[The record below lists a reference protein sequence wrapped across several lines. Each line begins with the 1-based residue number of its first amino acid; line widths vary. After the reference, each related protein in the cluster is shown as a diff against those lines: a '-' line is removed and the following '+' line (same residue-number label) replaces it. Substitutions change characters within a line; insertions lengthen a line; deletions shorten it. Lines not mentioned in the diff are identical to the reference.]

1 MLQDYSIPPAAAD
14 TPSKTINKPPP
25 PVALTA
31 PILFR
36 KIRKHPK
43 KFVLNAN
50 LSFSLLPLVLPHTY
64 NTNRENHCKLENCV
78 PRRQSPPSFVANQ
91 SVMFSFQHTKPKFWR
106 PLFQQWGIVDLFWQ
120 GWRIPFIL
128 NCIQKLQT
136 VFWKTPKNT
145 YLVIIVNVRL
155 PLVKPLCF

>member
-1 MLQDYSIPPAAAD
+1 MAESSSVVRRERLTVPTLIYETAIMLQDYSIPPAAAD

-25 PVALTA
+25 PIALTA

-64 NTNRENHCKLENCV
+64 NTNRENHCKLENCTKKTEPAKLCRKPERNALLPTYQTEVLTSLV
-78 PRRQSPPSFVANQ
+78 P
-91 SVMFSFQHTKPKFWR
+91 
-106 PLFQQWGIVDLFWQ
+106 
-120 GWRIPFIL
+120 
-128 NCIQKLQT
+128 T
-136 VFWKTPKNT
+136 VE
-145 YLVIIVNVRL
+145 
-155 PLVKPLCF
+155 CC